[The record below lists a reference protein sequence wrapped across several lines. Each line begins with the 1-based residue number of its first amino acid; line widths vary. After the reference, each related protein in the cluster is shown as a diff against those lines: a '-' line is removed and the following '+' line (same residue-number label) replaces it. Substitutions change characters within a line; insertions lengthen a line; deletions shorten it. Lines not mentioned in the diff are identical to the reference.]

1 MFNQLLYNL
10 GIMRKYFDD
19 KQKTLINA
27 WISQAKESSN
37 EYLKFMSNWI
47 AFNAIC
53 YNLFFEQAVMDR
65 AELDRGKSKLPKI
78 KKSVKQNAEIHAQS
92 TSITLKKE
100 RIEINIKLPER
111 LNLSIKEKYTEDL
124 IYEQF
129 VKLYSDKIT
138 IKDELFQSLKES
150 LKKGSRFYVI
160 NMARISAFE
169 QDENIDEQSKRNIVI
184 LCETNNLK
192 TIRNV
197 LYQIRCN
204 IFHGEKI
211 PGDLNDDRIV
221 KSANPILSE
230 ITKYLTDEQEIK

>member
-1 MFNQLLYNL
+1 M
-10 GIMRKYFDD
+10 MKRYFDD

-27 WISQAKESSN
+27 WILQATESSN

-53 YNLFFEQAVMDR
+53 YNSFFEQAVRDR
-65 AELDRGKSKLPKI
+65 AEIDRKKSKLPRI
-78 KKSVKQNAEIHAQS
+78 KESVKQNTEIEAQS

-100 RIEINIKLPER
+100 RIEINIKVPER

-129 VKLYSDKIT
+129 VKSYSDKI
-138 IKDELFQSLKES
+138 IVDDKIFQSLKES
-150 LKKGSRFYVI
+150 LKRDNRFYVI
-160 NMARISAFE
+160 NMARIKAFKQAGDIDKQSE
-169 QDENIDEQSKRNIVI
+169 DNILV
-184 LCETNNLK
+184 LCEINNLK
-192 TIRNV
+192 TIKNV

-211 PGDLNDDRIV
+211 PGNVNDDRIV
-221 KSANPILSE
+221 KSANPILKR
-230 ITKYLTDEQEIK
+230 ITKYLIDEQGIK

>member
-1 MFNQLLYNL
+1 MRQNQE
-10 GIMRKYFDD
+10 YFDD

-27 WISQAKESSN
+27 WISQAAETSN

-53 YNLFFEQAVMDR
+53 YNLFFEQAVKDR
-65 AELDRGKSKLPKI
+65 VEINSKKSKLLRI
-78 KKSVKQNAEIHAQS
+78 KESFKQKAEIQAHG

-100 RIEINIKLPER
+100 KIEININEPER

-124 IYEQF
+124 IYVQF
-129 VKLYSDKIT
+129 VKSYSDKI
-138 IKDELFQSLKES
+138 IVDDELFQSLKES
-150 LKKGSRFYVI
+150 LNKESRFYVI
-160 NMARISAFE
+160 NMARIKAFNE
-169 QDENIDEQSKRNIVI
+169 VEDIDSQSKANILV

-192 TIRNV
+192 TIKNV

-211 PGDLNDDRIV
+211 PGDINDDRIV
-221 KSANPILSE
+221 KSANPILNQ
-230 ITKYLTDEQEIK
+230 ITKYLIDEQGIK

>member
-1 MFNQLLYNL
+1 M
-10 GIMRKYFDD
+10 MKKYFDD

-27 WISQAKESSN
+27 WISQATESSN

-65 AELDRGKSKLPKI
+65 AEIDTGKSKLPRI
-78 KKSVKQNAEIHAQS
+78 KASVKHYNEIQAQS
-92 TSITLKKE
+92 TSLTLKKE
-100 RIEINIKLPER
+100 RIEIDIKMPER
-111 LNLSIKEKYTEDL
+111 LNFSIKEKYTEDL
-124 IYEQF
+124 IYVQF
-129 VKLYSDKIT
+129 VKSYLNKIDVG
-138 IKDELFQSLKES
+138 DEIFQKLKES
-150 LKKGSRFYVI
+150 LKKDNRFYVI
-160 NMARISAFE
+160 NMARIKEFNEAE
-169 QDENIDEQSKRNIVI
+169 DIDLQAKRNILV

-192 TIRNV
+192 TIKNV

-221 KSANPILSE
+221 KSANPILNR
-230 ITKYLTDEQEIK
+230 ITKYLIDEQEIK

>member
-1 MFNQLLYNL
+1 MRQNQE
-10 GIMRKYFDD
+10 YFDD

-27 WISQAKESSN
+27 WISQAAETSN

-53 YNLFFEQAVMDR
+53 YNLFFEQAVKDR
-65 AELDRGKSKLPKI
+65 VEINSKKSKLLRI
-78 KKSVKQNAEIHAQS
+78 KESFKQKAEIQAHG

-100 RIEINIKLPER
+100 KIEININEPER

-124 IYEQF
+124 IYVQF
-129 VKLYSDKIT
+129 VKSYSDKI
-138 IKDELFQSLKES
+138 IVDDELFQSLKES
-150 LKKGSRFYVI
+150 LNKESRFYVI
-160 NMARISAFE
+160 NMARIKAFNE
-169 QDENIDEQSKRNIVI
+169 VEDIDSQSKANILV

-192 TIRNV
+192 TIKNV

-211 PGDLNDDRIV
+211 PGDPNDDRIV
-221 KSANPILSE
+221 KSANPILNQ
-230 ITKYLTDEQEIK
+230 ITKYLIDEQGIK

>member
-1 MFNQLLYNL
+1 MK
-10 GIMRKYFDD
+10 KYFDD

-27 WISQAKESSN
+27 WISQATESSN

-53 YNLFFEQAVMDR
+53 YHLFFEQAVMDR
-65 AELDRGKSKLPKI
+65 VELDRGKSKLPRI
-78 KKSVKQNAEIHAQS
+78 KESVKQNTEIQAES

-100 RIEINIKLPER
+100 KIEIDIKAPER
-111 LNLSIKEKYTEDL
+111 LNFSIKEKYTEDL

-129 VKLYSDKIT
+129 AKSYSNKI
-138 IKDELFQSLKES
+138 IVGQEIFQSLKES
-150 LKKGSRFYVI
+150 LKKDDRFYVI
-160 NMARISAFE
+160 NMARIKAYNQFE
-169 QDENIDEQSKRNIVI
+169 DINVQSKGNILV
-184 LCETNNLK
+184 LCEKNDLK
-192 TIRNV
+192 TIKNV

-221 KSANPILSE
+221 KSANPILDL
-230 ITKYLTDEQEIK
+230 ITKYLVDEQGIK

>member
-1 MFNQLLYNL
+1 
-10 GIMRKYFDD
+10 MRNYFDD

-27 WISQAKESSN
+27 WILQAKESSN
-37 EYLKFMSNWI
+37 EYLKFMSSWI

-53 YNLFFEQAVMDR
+53 YNLFFEQAVKDR
-65 AELDRGKSKLPKI
+65 AELDTGKSKLPRI
-78 KKSVKQNAEIHAQS
+78 KKSVKQNTEIHAQS
-92 TSITLKKE
+92 ASITLKKE
-100 RIEINIKLPER
+100 RIEINIKVPER

-129 VKLYSDKIT
+129 VKSYTDKI
-138 IKDELFQSLKES
+138 IINNELFQNLKQSLNKN
-150 LKKGSRFYVI
+150 SRFYVI
-160 NMARISAFE
+160 NMARIKAFE
-169 QDENIDEQSKRNIVI
+169 ELFEQVENIEELSKRNILI

-192 TIRNV
+192 TIKNV

-221 KSANPILSE
+221 KAANPILNH
-230 ITKYLTDEQEIK
+230 ITNYLMDEQGII